1 MKRNTSLKQ
10 ETKPFQAERDPS
22 IPKIIFELKNNLS
35 ELDRLIDHLEEFCQ
49 RLSLPMNTVCQVEL
63 AIEEVFVNTV
73 TYGYNDCNEHLINI
87 MISYDNGSLILEMED
102 DGIPFNPLCAK
113 VPDIRCPIENRET
126 GGLGIYLT
134 KRFIDDIAYERSSN
148 KNHLRMNKTVG
159 NA

>member
-1 MKRNTSLKQ
+1 MERNTSLKQ
-10 ETKPFQAERDPS
+10 GTKAFQAGRDS
-22 IPKIIFELKNNLS
+22 GLPKIIFELRNDLS

-49 RLSLPMNTVCQVEL
+49 RFSLPMSTVCQLEV
-63 AIEEVFVNTV
+63 AIEDVFVNTV
-73 TYGYNDCNEHLINI
+73 TYGYNDCSEHQINVTIAYRNESIIVEL
-87 MISYDNGSLILEMED
+87 ED

-134 KRFIDDIAYERSSN
+134 KRLIDDIAYERSSN
-148 KNHLRMNKTVG
+148 KNHLRMNNKVG